1 MGGCAASMENIKP
14 LLSPISN
21 QRSIERKDFEM
32 YEEAWNLSKRQI
44 LMALRLATK
53 DQLFISR
60 KHNVS
65 DKMKCFLYA
74 KDLLDEE
81 AFMRNHCLKKI
92 FGNRDDSTAFARL
105 MRITETGETTIAD
118 LHSFEKFVE
127 KHPEWEKGKSWV
139 LFRDHP
145 RLIGKDSFTERS
157 QISALCFMHGAVIM
171 QKYLVAMNSDEKVG
185 MVDVADYLRKH
196 ADSQS
201 LKNHIFFNSGGHSTE
216 FLKNILQLPN
226 HETFEKPDV
235 KSLEIPQL
243 MKQYGPALVSSME
256 IWSCF
261 YDQSKYLHLGTPQGV
276 FIGFHS
282 LLIIGYRFHDG
293 ELRYL
298 LQNFWM
304 NKSFIEVNSNYLR
317 SCGSI
322 ITFVTGKHTTIPST
336 FVTNFSRHVECSL
349 DSMPDVMPLET
360 SKKQSSLFW

>member
-21 QRSIERKDFEM
+21 QRPIEREDFEM
-32 YEEAWNLSKRQI
+32 YAEAWNLSKRQI
-44 LMALRLATK
+44 LMALRLSTK

-60 KHNVS
+60 KHNLS

-81 AFMRNHCLKKI
+81 PFMRNHSLKKI
-92 FGNRDDSTAFARL
+92 FGNRDESTAFARL

-118 LHSFEKFVE
+118 SHSFDKFVE
-127 KHPEWEKGKSWV
+127 QHPEWEKGKSWV

-145 RLIGKDSFTERS
+145 LLIGKDSFTERS
-157 QISALCFMHGAVIM
+157 QVSALCFIHGAVIM
-171 QKYLVAMNSDEKVG
+171 QKYLVAMNSDKKVG
-185 MVDVADYLRKH
+185 MVDIADYLRKH

-201 LKNHIFFNSGGHSTE
+201 LKNHIFFNSGGHSID

-243 MKQYGPALVSSME
+243 MNKYGPALVSSME

-282 LLIIGYRFHDG
+282 LLIIGYRYVQNEIRF
-293 ELRYL
+293 L
-298 LQNFWM
+298 LQNFWIK
-304 NKSFIEVNSNYLR
+304 KSFIEVNSAYLR

-322 ITFVTGKHTTIPST
+322 ITFVTSKHTTIPST
-336 FVTNFSRHVECSL
+336 FVTNFSRHVECSGL
-349 DSMPDVMPLET
+349 DKMDVPPLET
-360 SKKQSSLFW
+360 GKKKPSLFF